1 MMKTKTVQYWT
12 ELFVFRIHHYLK
24 AREKKERRKR
34 NPHNISRKSLE
45 KILVILFLWWND
57 SHIEQFFKALY
68 LNWFRVLFECFHS
81 ADCIFLVYQLNAR
94 RSLLLSRLLEQQCV
108 SQWLLIV
115 CMHLICR
122 GFSLSFRK
130 NVTWFHVSHVL
141 VLWKFQQQNII
152 IAISKYK
159 NGCFHTKK
167 HTRRL

>member
-1 MMKTKTVQYWT
+1 MKTKTVQYWT

-24 AREKKERRKR
+24 AREKKRKKKKK
-34 NPHNISRKSLE
+34 PTQYLK
-45 KILVILFLWWND
+45 KITGENSGDSFFLWWND

-81 ADCIFLVYQLNAR
+81 ADCIFLVYQLNAH